1 MKINFFF
8 TFLNLVKACSTPSTT
23 SKRKPSPISNSMLS
37 LSSKTLLSLSNPLIS
52 ITTRAPSFG
61 FEYPPPAFITRL
73 KMLLSLFWLKSS
85 PSNSNSSTSK
95 TKVAFGGIVGGDPV
109 AP

>member
-1 MKINFFF
+1 
-8 TFLNLVKACSTPSTT
+8 
-23 SKRKPSPISNSMLS
+23 
-37 LSSKTLLSLSNPLIS
+37 
-52 ITTRAPSFG
+52 
-61 FEYPPPAFITRL
+61 
-73 KMLLSLFWLKSS
+73 MLLSLFSLKSS